1 MGLLI
6 FTLLLLSQ
14 AVAVKADN
22 RKPKALDSCSEHPVI
37 MLIDGVTHNQ
47 ERMKLYAKAL
57 AESGLHQRAGSAYL
71 NNPRHTRIL
80 EGSADHNHVSLMIDF
95 PSECAALDFWNSSTY
110 QREIKPLR
118 QGAGDY
124 RIELFRRVRP

>member
-1 MGLLI
+1 MRLLI

-14 AVAVKADN
+14 AVALKADN
-22 RKPKALDSCSEHPVI
+22 RKPKASDSCSEHPVI

-47 ERMKLYAKAL
+47 VRMKLYAKAL

-80 EGSADHNHVSLMIDF
+80 E
-95 PSECAALDFWNSSTY
+95 
-110 QREIKPLR
+110 
-118 QGAGDY
+118 
-124 RIELFRRVRP
+124 